1 MEVTADTHCCSMYCW
16 QVLFLSG
23 THRNTLVSPYF
34 HVHCQSDSR
43 STAPPSANTTNQHYK
58 TNDGTLIWYLC
69 GSLFWSLSAC
79 PKTLILYLLH
89 VIKPL
94 HLTHPPTCTM
104 QLLNCFKS
112 VSTSPLEV
120 RHTPTPLLIMCTASA
135 LPIRYL
141 TSALTLKDL
150 QLVNREWFS
159 LTSHPCYKHTHTHKP
174 ISESLRGFLI
184 ELHEF
189 VLRPHRLSLWVVV
202 WFAKGYRVTL
212 NIGKL
217 I

>member
-1 MEVTADTHCCSMYCW
+1 MSIVKVTAGPRLPL
-16 QVLFLSG
+16 VLTPPTSTIKQTTGHLFGISVALSFD
-23 THRNTLVSPYF
+23 L
-34 HVHCQSDSR
+34 
-43 STAPPSANTTNQHYK
+43 
-58 TNDGTLIWYLC
+58 
-69 GSLFWSLSAC
+69 SLRVPRL
-79 PKTLILYLLH
+79 LILYLLH

-189 VLRPHRLSLWVVV
+189 VLRPHRLSL
-202 WFAKGYRVTL
+202 
-212 NIGKL
+212 
-217 I
+217 